1 MPSVTRPTGYTRP
14 GSSGRNLEHLS
25 IHRRGSLIYARAYRN
40 LVALLALLYLF
51 AGAVLALIAAR
62 VFNTVLA
69 GLTVFGLVLAVV
81 ATMWLFYRGVIWVF
95 EREARQSIDLTP
107 EGIRE
112 MQGER
117 ERDFI
122 PWDGVREIEIAATLM
137 AGGSVR
143 VRGNFSE
150 IAVSNVDLV
159 ITGPMPLRE
168 MHRAMGRMQPLLDLL
183 AELRRRAPQAAFKMN
198 RLARRRMSK
207 YGLSEV

>member
-1 MPSVTRPTGYTRP
+1 M
-14 GSSGRNLEHLS
+14 S
-25 IHRRGSLIYARAYRN
+25 IHRRGSLYYARAYRN
-40 LVALLALLYLF
+40 LVRFFALLYLF
-51 AGAVLALIAAR
+51 AGAVLALVAAR
-62 VFNTVLA
+62 VFDTVLA
-69 GLTVFGLVLAVV
+69 GLTLFGLVLAVV
-81 ATMWLFYRGVIWVF
+81 AALWLLYRAVIWVF
-95 EREARQSIDLTP
+95 EREARQSIDLTL

-112 MQGER
+112 MHGDR

-122 PWDGVREIEIAATLM
+122 PWDGVREIEIAATLV

-159 ITGPMPLRE
+159 ITAPMRLRE
-168 MHRAMGRMQPLLDLL
+168 MHRAMGRVQPLLDLVR
-183 AELRRRAPQAAFKMN
+183 ELRRRAPQAQFKMN